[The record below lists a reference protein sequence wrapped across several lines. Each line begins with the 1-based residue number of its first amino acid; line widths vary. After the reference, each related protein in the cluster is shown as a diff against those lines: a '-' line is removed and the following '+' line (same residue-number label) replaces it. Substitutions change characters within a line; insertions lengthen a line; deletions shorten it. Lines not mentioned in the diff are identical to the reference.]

1 MNALFRIMY
10 PYMKL
15 ASTGSLGIEA
25 AGSFDAYPQG
35 PERQHRLEDNV
46 SRAFGVNEAVDDDSR
61 MPESSVF
68 NGGQKYAS
76 KAALGVIKPPKVV
89 GPPKPSIKSA
99 PSLPGNPMDALGASG
114 KVNLQ
119 ATTVGAP
126 SRRLAGNTK

>member
-46 SRAFGVNEAVDDDSR
+46 SRALRVNEAIDDGSR
-61 MPESSVF
+61 MPESAVF

-76 KAALGVIKPPKVV
+76 KAALGAVKLPKVA
-89 GPPKPSIKSA
+89 GPPQPSIKA
-99 PSLPGNPMDALGASG
+99 PTSLPGNPVETLNAATGPT
-114 KVNLQ
+114 LQ
-119 ATTVGAP
+119 ATTMGAP
-126 SRRLAGNTK
+126 ARRLAGNTK